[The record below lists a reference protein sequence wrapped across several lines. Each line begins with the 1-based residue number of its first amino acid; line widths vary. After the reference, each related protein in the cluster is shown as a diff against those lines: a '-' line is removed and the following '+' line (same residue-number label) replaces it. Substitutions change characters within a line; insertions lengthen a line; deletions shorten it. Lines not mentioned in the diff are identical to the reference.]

1 METIWQELTVQNA
14 SDGHALA
21 IKLLDIR
28 HFKQHLAKVYIKA
41 HKHVPQPHRAG
52 KDSGECSDPSWM
64 SVWRGVTTCAHC
76 VNDRRKYGQVHV
88 RVHPDFTTFPYVVNL
103 TSKLV
108 SLNRCRQERVYIL
121 SCSLVKEWQNNW
133 LWEKFHRNGI
143 KLPFYTA
150 GKPYV
155 PCVIHPSLH

>member
-41 HKHVPQPHRAG
+41 HKRSSATQSREGQWWMLWSVVNVSVERCYYLCPLRKWPQ
-52 KDSGECSDPSWM
+52 E
-64 SVWRGVTTCAHC
+64 
-76 VNDRRKYGQVHV
+76 VHV